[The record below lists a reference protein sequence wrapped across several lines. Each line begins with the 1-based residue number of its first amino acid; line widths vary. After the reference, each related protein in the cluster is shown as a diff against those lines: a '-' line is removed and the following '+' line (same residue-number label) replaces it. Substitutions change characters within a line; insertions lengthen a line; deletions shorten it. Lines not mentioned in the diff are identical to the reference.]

1 MLLDEYELCCRWVVA
16 KDEAAAHAQA
26 EGRFPGRQ
34 LSLKQVR
41 AASAAR
47 ALKHGGWKSLCTCMR
62 YA

>member
-26 EGRFPGRQ
+26 EERFPGRQ

-41 AASAAR
+41 AAAAAQR
-47 ALKHGGWKSLCTCMR
+47 VR
-62 YA
+62 